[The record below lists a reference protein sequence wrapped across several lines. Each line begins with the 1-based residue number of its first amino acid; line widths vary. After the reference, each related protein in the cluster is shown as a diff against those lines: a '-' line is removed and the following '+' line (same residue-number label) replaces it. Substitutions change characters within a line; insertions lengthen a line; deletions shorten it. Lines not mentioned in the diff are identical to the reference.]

1 MEYKNLH
8 MEATIS
14 EKSECEK
21 FLNLVQL
28 LIDNE
33 ANTTEETYIKEHID
47 ECALCL
53 KHMALEKAFKELI
66 QQKIAKKDVPQ
77 ELIDTI
83 ETKIKALVS
92 PA

>member
-1 MEYKNLH
+1 MEGNNGKK
-8 MEATIS
+8 A
-14 EKSECEK
+14 ECEK

-33 ANTTEETYIKEHID
+33 TNHIEETYIKEHID
-47 ECALCL
+47 ECAPCF
-53 KHMALEKAFKELI
+53 KQMEMEKEFKELVR
-66 QQKIAKKDVPQ
+66 QKIEKKQVPQ
-77 ELIDTI
+77 ELITAI